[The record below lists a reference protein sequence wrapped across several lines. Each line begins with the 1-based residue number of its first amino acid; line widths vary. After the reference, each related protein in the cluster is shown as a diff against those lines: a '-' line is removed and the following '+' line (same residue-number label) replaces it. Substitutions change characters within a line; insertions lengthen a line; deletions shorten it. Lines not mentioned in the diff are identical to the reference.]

1 MRGRE
6 EAGSIRHKMQRYE
19 GDGYQDEARE
29 AMRRRGQAGTTR
41 TQTCWSVVRVHT
53 GHCTK
58 GSTDCVLHTMKRHP
72 VHHRIRHDCR
82 LQIVQRAHCAL
93 HNPAGQEWTKWAVL
107 GAGGASGCAAGCE
120 PEVPA
125 GQWPPTSCCSN
136 TFQLVDNVRVKGV
149 ELCCGEDS
157 PVCLGARRV
166 YFGKRKEDTLYW
178 GKTLHCQTAM

>member
-58 GSTDCVLHTMKRHP
+58 GCTDCALHTMKRHP

-82 LQIVQRAHCAL
+82 LCSVHIVHCTIL
-93 HNPAGQEWTKWAVL
+93 LVKSGQ
-107 GAGGASGCAAGCE
+107 SG
-120 PEVPA
+120 
-125 GQWPPTSCCSN
+125 Q
-136 TFQLVDNVRVKGV
+136 
-149 ELCCGEDS
+149 
-157 PVCLGARRV
+157 
-166 YFGKRKEDTLYW
+166 YW
-178 GKTLHCQTAM
+178 GLVVLVGAPQAVSQKCPRGSGPQPAVVATLFNWWTM